1 MYEPI
6 ERTRAR
12 EASLLLS
19 ASSRLRLLE
28 SLPGIISWTLL
39 LSPIWLT
46 LINPV
51 AGSILAALSIA
62 YFVLRTSSFGIG
74 ALFTRRR
81 LLSATQVDW
90 LSRLQARSGWKDY
103 RCIFLIRAF
112 REGNLPLLQATLDSI
127 YESSW
132 PKPSGRLHN
141 VEVVFATEANDTI
154 TPPMVEKLSDIFAGR
169 MSVRQIVHP
178 VERWVLPG
186 PSSAMHYAGQIM
198 YDDARRQGLDP
209 DRIMVIDLDADTLFH
224 PQYLPC
230 LMYHHVT
237 RDRRIHHVYQ
247 PIVLFTNDY
256 WHAPLHSRLA
266 ALGTSV
272 LTLGW
277 NTGPEIAFS
286 GAATTLSLL
295 ATVDF
300 WPTQSHSQD
309 SGVELR
315 LKMKY
320 RRGFAVTGLPVP
332 VGVYPVMELG
342 KGSSFMGRLRSYWTS
357 FRVLF
362 RQSAR
367 WREGPLDEFVEAA
380 SQGDLYHTLAK
391 LWRGVERDTLT
402 PFPALGVLAV
412 QWISQSVYSTA
423 PIQSLQTISAIALTL
438 MSFLGL
444 FVFWQILSVP
454 EIVRSPAS
462 PWRKVRD
469 IVLFYLVMPL
479 YVPIITASA
488 GLKTSTAYALGKRP
502 TGHYIPTP
510 K

>member
-6 ERTRAR
+6 ERTRTR
-12 EASLLLS
+12 QASLLLS
-19 ASSRLRLLE
+19 APSRLRLLE
-28 SLPGIISWTLL
+28 SLPGIVSWTFL

-46 LINPV
+46 LVHPV
-51 AGSILAALSIA
+51 AGSILAALSVA

-81 LLSATQVDW
+81 LLAATQIDW
-90 LSRLQARSGWKDY
+90 LSRLQARSGWEDHH
-103 RCIFLIRAF
+103 CVFMIRAF

-127 YESSW
+127 YNSNW
-132 PKPSGRLHN
+132 PRSGDRLHN
-141 VEVVFATEANDTI
+141 VEVIFATEVNDTV
-154 TPPMVEKLSDIFAGR
+154 TPPMVEKLSQIFAGR
-169 MSVRQIVHP
+169 MIVRQIVHP

-186 PSSAMHYAGQIM
+186 PSSAMHYAGVIL
-198 YDDARRQGLDP
+198 YDEARRQGLDP
-209 DRIMVIDLDADTLFH
+209 DRVMVIDLDADTLFH
-224 PQYLPC
+224 PEYLAC
-230 LMYHHVT
+230 LMYHHVS
-237 RDRRIHHVYQ
+237 RDRQMHHVYQ
-247 PIVLFTNDY
+247 PVVLFTNDY
-256 WHAPLHSRLA
+256 WNAPLHSRLA

-277 NTGPEIAFS
+277 NTTPEIAFS

-320 RRGFAVTGLPVP
+320 GKRFEVTGLPVP
-332 VGVYPVMELG
+332 VSVYPVME
-342 KGSSFMGRLRSYWTS
+342 MGERNSRISRLRAYWTS

-380 SQGDLYHTLAK
+380 SQGDVYHTLSK

-412 QWISQSVYSTA
+412 QWISQSVYSTP
-423 PIQSLQTISAIALTL
+423 PIESLQTISSIALTL
-438 MSFLGL
+438 MSLLGL

-454 EIVRSPAS
+454 EIVHAPTSR
-462 PWRKVRD
+462 WRKVRD
-469 IVLFYLVMPL
+469 ILFFYLVMPV
-479 YVPIITASA
+479 YVPIITAAA
-488 GLKTSTAYALGKRP
+488 GIKTSTAYALGKRP